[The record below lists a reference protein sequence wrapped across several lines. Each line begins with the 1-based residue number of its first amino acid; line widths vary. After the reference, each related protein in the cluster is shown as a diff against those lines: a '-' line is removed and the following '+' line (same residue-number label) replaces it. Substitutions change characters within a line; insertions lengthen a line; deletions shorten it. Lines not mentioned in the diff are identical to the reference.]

1 MDIIYKVLIT
11 MLSIIILLS
20 TGLSL
25 TLGIANEI
33 ETNYYFT
40 SVTETIVDSNY
51 NEDVIDLLIKEA
63 EEKGYALSVKMF
75 GSTIPG
81 SYKYAEITLS
91 YDFHL
96 DLFDIVLHRKKQ
108 KIV

>member
-11 MLSIIILLS
+11 MLSVIILLS

-25 TLGIANEI
+25 TLCIADEI
-33 ETNYYFT
+33 EINHYFT
-40 SVTETIVDSNY
+40 SIAETVIDSHY
-51 NEDVIDLLIKEA
+51 NEQVINQLIKEA
-63 EEKGYALSVKMF
+63 EEKGYELSIEMF

-81 SYKYAEITLS
+81 TYKYAEITLS
-91 YDFHL
+91 YEFHL
-96 DLFDIVLHRKKQ
+96 DMFHIVWNRVKQ